1 MVPLMLGL
9 VVLVVAIIFAIY
21 TLKKEYFQNAP
32 SSNIL
37 DMVPRSIVRFIHA
50 VKDVPNAPQRG
61 EAIFKALEAKQITVA
76 NAIDQ
81 LYAIFLEGEV
91 AYKADIAKSY
101 TSIFT
106 DALDDL
112 LRLSAS
118 QFGKDMTAEELAQL
132 QQAVAAFKAKVGS
145 QTAAAA
151 GQPASTA
158 ASTLLGAAVASPAGV
173 AAAPVAA
180 SASAAKAVP
189 AESATTKDVY
199 SQMRPALIDDIRSA
213 VKTELAASGIRANAD
228 ALRVQTARTANI
240 DTIGTNQGIDYDN
253 ISTKGPVCQGEADP
267 SCPPEHN
274 GCENGDMNDS
284 CPAPI
289 DMNKYIRKDS
299 IPCWGCTLPTDY

>member
-1 MVPLMLGL
+1 MLGL
-9 VVLVVAIIFAIY
+9 IVLAVAIIFAIY
-21 TLKKEYFQNAP
+21 TLKKEYFQSGPPNV
-32 SSNIL
+32 L
-37 DMVPRSIVRFIHA
+37 DMIPRSMVRFLHA
-50 VKDVPNAPQRG
+50 VKDIPNAEQRAK
-61 EAIFKALEAKQITVA
+61 AIFDNLEAKKITIKD
-76 NAIDQ
+76 AIDN
-81 LYAIFLEGEV
+81 LYVIFMEGEA

-101 TSIFT
+101 ASIFT

-112 LRLSAS
+112 LKMGAS
-118 QFGKDMTAEELAQL
+118 QVGKSMTADELAQA
-132 QQAVAAFKAKVGS
+132 QQAVAAFKAKIAS

-151 GQPASTA
+151 GAPASVA
-158 ASTLLGAAVASPAGV
+158 ASTLLGAALAAPAGV
-173 AAAPVAA
+173 GSAAPVVA

-189 AESATTKDVY
+189 SEPATTKDMY

-213 VKTELAASGIRANAD
+213 VKTEIAASGIRQNAD
-228 ALRVQTARTANI
+228 TLRERTRRTVDL
-240 DTIGTNQGIDYDN
+240 DTVGTNQGIDYDN
-253 ISTKGPVCQGEADP
+253 MSTKGPVCQGDAEA

>member
-1 MVPLMLGL
+1 MLGL
-9 VVLVVAIIFAIY
+9 IVLVVAIIFAIY
-21 TLKKEYFQNAP
+21 TLKKEYFQDAP
-32 SSNIL
+32 PTNVL
-37 DMVPRSIVRFIHA
+37 DMIPRSAVRFFHA
-50 VKDVPNAPQRG
+50 VKDVPNGMPRA
-61 EAIFKALEAKQITVA
+61 EAIFNKLQANQITIKD
-76 NAIDQ
+76 AIDG
-81 LYAIFLEGEV
+81 LYVIFMEGEA

-112 LRLSAS
+112 LKMGVS
-118 QFGKDMTAEELAQL
+118 QVGKSMTADELAQA
-132 QQAVAAFKAKVGS
+132 QQAVAAFKAKVAS

-151 GQPASTA
+151 GAPAPVA
-158 ASTLLGAAVASPAGV
+158 ASALLGAALAAPAGV
-173 AAAPVAA
+173 GSAAPVVA

-189 AESATTKDVY
+189 SEPSTTKDVY

-213 VKTELAASGIRANAD
+213 VKTELAASGIRQNAD
-228 ALRVQTARTANI
+228 TLRERTRRTVDI
-240 DTIGTNQGIDYDN
+240 DTVGTNQGIDYDN
-253 ISTKGPVCQGEADP
+253 MSTKGPVSQGDAEA